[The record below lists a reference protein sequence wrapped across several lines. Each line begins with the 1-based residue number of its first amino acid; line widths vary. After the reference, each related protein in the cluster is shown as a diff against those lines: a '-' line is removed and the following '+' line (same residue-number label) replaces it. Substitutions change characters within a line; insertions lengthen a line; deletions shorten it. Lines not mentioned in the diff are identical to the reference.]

1 MPTPDDA
8 LTHRRTLARRAF
20 TTVAVV
26 EAVTWTGLLVG
37 MVLKY
42 VTEITEAGVWLFGR
56 LHGGA
61 FLVYCVTTLVA
72 ARVLRWSWV
81 VTLLALAASVP
92 PLTTLL
98 FEVVARRRGLLGAAE
113 APAATDVRPVGARG

>member
-1 MPTPDDA
+1 MTARDQ
-8 LTHRRTLARRAF
+8 TLARRAF
-20 TTVAVV
+20 TAVAVV

-37 MVLKY
+37 MFLKY
-42 VTEITEAGVWLFGR
+42 VTETTEAGVWLFGR

-72 ARVLRWSWV
+72 ARVLRWSWI

-98 FEVVARRRGLLGAAE
+98 FEVVARRRGLLGSARPRTDDTQPV
-113 APAATDVRPVGARG
+113 PAGV

>member
-1 MPTPDDA
+1 MTARDHT
-8 LTHRRTLARRAF
+8 LLARRAF

-37 MVLKY
+37 MFLKY
-42 VTEITEAGVWLFGR
+42 VTETTEAGVWLFGR
-56 LHGGA
+56 LHGAA

-98 FEVVARRRGLLGAAE
+98 FEVVARRRGLLGGAR
-113 APAATDVRPVGARG
+113 PTTDDTRPVPTRV